1 MVDFFY
7 DNQYARSMSE
17 FSYEKAI
24 VGDTLILRGIGY
36 LNEIAGQTL
45 RAVVR
50 ECLSEG
56 IRKVIVN
63 LEKTT
68 VINSPGITQI
78 LELGEE
84 ILSTPE
90 CRLALVGV
98 APLYQEV
105 FVVTGIADQAAIFAE
120 EKAALEQL

>member
-1 MVDFFY
+1 
-7 DNQYARSMSE
+7 MSE
-17 FSYEKAI
+17 FSCEKAI

-90 CRLALVGV
+90 GRLALVGV

-105 FVVTGIADQAAIFAE
+105 FVVTGIADQATIFAE
-120 EKAALEQL
+120 ERAALEQL